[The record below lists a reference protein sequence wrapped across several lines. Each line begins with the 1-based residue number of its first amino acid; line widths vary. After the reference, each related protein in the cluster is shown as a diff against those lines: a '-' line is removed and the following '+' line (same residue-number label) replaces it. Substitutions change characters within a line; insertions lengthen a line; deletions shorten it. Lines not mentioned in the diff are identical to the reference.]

1 MCTVKL
7 APAARGTGP
16 QVSVCGAG
24 GLTEHEPG
32 PVSDWAST
40 VQVPPDPD
48 PAGSG
53 SVTVTPVAVPA
64 PVLVTVTW
72 NPIGSPA
79 FTVAASAVLR
89 IVMCAGWQ
97 VILASLDPAPPLAV
111 VTGAVLS

>member
-7 APAARGTGP
+7 APAARVTGP
-16 QVSVCGAG
+16 QVSVCGAAGLDGQGVGQGRG
-24 GLTEHEPG
+24 GDPGGRGILEH
-32 PVSDWAST
+32 
-40 VQVPPDPD
+40 D

-89 IVMCAGWQ
+89 MWIDAWLQVM
-97 VILASLDPAPPLAV
+97 PAED
-111 VTGAVLS
+111 